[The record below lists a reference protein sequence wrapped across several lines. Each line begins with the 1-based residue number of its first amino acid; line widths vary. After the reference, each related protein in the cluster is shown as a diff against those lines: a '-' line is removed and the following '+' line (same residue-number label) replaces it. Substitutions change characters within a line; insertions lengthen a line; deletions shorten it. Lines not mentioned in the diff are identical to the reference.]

1 MHKCR
6 RYQGSGRAQALP
18 IGIHPVRPFGRSAAD
33 SFRMLEPPPAAPI
46 NWVFRH
52 AIGGAVQGV
61 EMLTKNP
68 SRQPRP
74 TFTDQEALLFHSQ
87 GRPGKLEVIATKPMA
102 TQRDLSLA
110 YSPGVA
116 VPVLAIAEDE
126 SLAYDY
132 TTKGNFVA
140 VITNGTAILGLGN
153 RGALAAK
160 PVMEG
165 KAVLFKR
172 FADIDSI
179 DLEVNTED
187 PDEFINCVKF
197 LGKGWGGI
205 NLEDI
210 KAPECFIIEEKL
222 RELLDIP
229 VFHDDQ
235 HGTAIIAA
243 AGLMNA
249 LQLTGRDMADVKL
262 VCNGAGAAG
271 IACLELLKATG
282 FRPENLVLCD
292 TKGVIYQGRTEGMNQ
307 WKSAHAVKTKA
318 RSLAEAL
325 DGADVFFG
333 LSAKGAVTKD
343 MVKSMADKPI
353 IFAMANPDPEITAEE
368 VAEVRDDAIM
378 ATGRSDYPNQINNVL
393 GFPYIFRGALDVRAT
408 SISMEMKI
416 AATRALAELARED
429 VPDEVATAYG
439 ARPKYG
445 PDYIIPVPFDPRL
458 ISAIPSAVAQ
468 AAMDSGVARRPIE
481 DMGAYREQLLSRRDP
496 VAGVLQQVFSRLRRQ
511 PKRVVFAEGEEE
523 QVIRAAA
530 SFVQQGLGTAQ
541 LVGREDRVRATAE
554 ELGVELGGGIEIFNA
569 ALSKRNA
576 IFAAYLYER
585 LQRKGYLV
593 RDCQRLVNTDRNHFA
608 SCMVALGDAD
618 AMVTGVTRNFSVA
631 LEDVRRVIDP
641 KPGHRVMGVS
651 LVLARGRAVVVADT
665 AVTEM
670 PEAEEL
676 AEIAIEAAGV
686 ARRLGYEPRV
696 ALLAFSTFGHPPG
709 ERSARVQRAVR
720 ILDQK
725 RVDFEYDGEMAAD
738 IALNPEL
745 AAAYPFCR
753 LSGPANVLIMPAFHS
768 ASISTKLLQ
777 ELGGATVIGPLLV
790 GLDRPVQIVQLA
802 AKDTQLVNMA
812 ALAAY
817 NVSG

>member
-1 MHKCR
+1 MPAK
-6 RYQGSGRAQALP
+6 
-18 IGIHPVRPFGRSAAD
+18 RPAG
-33 SFRMLEPPPAAPI
+33 
-46 NWVFRH
+46 
-52 AIGGAVQGV
+52 
-61 EMLTKNP
+61 P
-68 SRQPRP
+68 SRP
-74 TFTDQEALLFHSQ
+74 TFTDQEALQFHSV

-126 SLAYDY
+126 TRAYDY

-179 DLEVNTED
+179 DLEVSSED
-187 PDEFINCVKF
+187 PDEIVNCIKL

-210 KAPECFIIEEKL
+210 KAPECFVIEQRL
-222 RELLDIP
+222 RDLMDIP

-243 AGLMNA
+243 AGLLNA
-249 LQLTGRDMADVKL
+249 LDLTGREIATTRL

-271 IACLELLKATG
+271 IASLELLKAIG
-282 FRPENLVLCD
+282 FKPDNLILCD
-292 TKGVIYQGRTEGMNQ
+292 TKGVIYQGRKEGMNQ
-307 WKSAHAVKTKA
+307 WKSGYAVKTSV
-318 RSLAEAL
+318 RTLAQAL
-325 DGADVFFG
+325 EDADVFFG
-333 LSAKGAVTKD
+333 LSAKGAVTQE
-343 MVKSMADKPI
+343 MVKKMAPKPI
-353 IFAMANPDPEITAEE
+353 IFAMANPDPEITPEE
-368 VAEVRDDAIM
+368 VAAVRDDAIM

-393 GFPYIFRGALDVRAT
+393 GFPYIFRGALDVRA
-408 SISMEMKI
+408 SAINMEMKI
-416 AATRALAELARED
+416 AAARALAELARED
-429 VPDEVATAYG
+429 VPDEVASAYG
-439 ARPKYG
+439 ARPKFG

-458 ISAIPSAVAQ
+458 ISFVPPAVAK
-468 AAMDSGVARRPIE
+468 AAMDTAVARKPIV
-481 DMGAYREQLLSRRDP
+481 DMEAYRHQLNARRDP
-496 VAGVLQQVFSRLRRQ
+496 IAGTLVQVFDRLRRQ

-523 QVIRAAA
+523 QVIRAAC
-530 SFVQQGLGTAQ
+530 SFVHQGLGTAL
-541 LVGREDRVRATAE
+541 LVGREDRVRQSAREAGI
-554 ELGVELGGGIEIFNA
+554 ELGEGIEIVNA
-569 ALSKRNA
+569 RLSTRNA
-576 IFAAYLYER
+576 SYINFLYER
-585 LQRKGYLV
+585 LQRRGYLV
-593 RDCQRLVNTDRNHFA
+593 RDCQRLVNQDRNHFA
-608 SCMVALGDAD
+608 ACMVALGDAD

-641 KPGHRVMGVS
+641 KPGHRVIGVS
-651 LVLARGRAVVVADT
+651 VVVARGRTVLVADT

-670 PEAEEL
+670 PEAH
-676 AEIAIEAAGV
+676 EIADIAVEAAGV
-686 ARRLGYEPRV
+686 ARRLGYEPRL

-709 ERSARVQRAVR
+709 ERSARVIEAVK
-720 ILDQK
+720 ILDSK

-738 IALNPEL
+738 VALNPEL
-745 AAAYPFCR
+745 ASAYPFCR
-753 LSGPANVLIMPAFHS
+753 LSGPANVLVMPAFHS
-768 ASISTKLLQ
+768 ASISTKMLQ

-790 GLDRPVQIVQLA
+790 GLDRPVQIVQLG
-802 AKDTQLVNMA
+802 AKDNQLVNMA